1 MENDHEQYLR
11 TAVSLILLA
20 CLMSLFLIGGCTDR
34 MTYRHEWVDPNGVP
48 HVVEVAYSEG
58 VGTSVKKDVE
68 IILGDGASMTIG
80 NSSNDQ
86 DAFIEMMD
94 GRLGQLEVIAAAWM
108 AGI

>member
-1 MENDHEQYLR
+1 MEERERYLW
-11 TAVSLILLA
+11 TGLGLILLA
-20 CLMSLFLIGGCTDR
+20 CLMSLFLLGGCTDR

-48 HVVEVAYSEG
+48 HVVEAAYSEG

-80 NSSNDQ
+80 DSSNDQ

-94 GRLGQLEVIAAAWM
+94 GRLGQLEVIAAAWL